1 MTTTTSQTVATSHTR
16 LRRHLLARTIAA
28 TALAAATI
36 GLGAGSASAMPN
48 CVTLARAIDMM
59 TRAAELS
66 RQAGYDDVARQ
77 RRDGALLTISL
88 RPALSGLSPQV
99 QLA

>member
-1 MTTTTSQTVATSHTR
+1 MTTTTSQTVATSHKGR
-16 LRRHLLARTIAA
+16 RRHLLARTIAA

-36 GLGAGSASAMPN
+36 GLGAGTASAMPN

-77 RRDGALLTISL
+77 RAETALYYASL
-88 RPALSGLSPQV
+88 YDQHC
-99 QLA
+99 LA

>member
-1 MTTTTSQTVATSHTR
+1 MTTAIPQTMATSHTR
-16 LRRHLLARTIAA
+16 RRRYFLARTIAA

-36 GLGAGSASAMPN
+36 GLGAGTASAMPN

-66 RQAGYDDVARQ
+66 RQDGYDDVARQ
-77 RRDGALLTISL
+77 RAETALYYESL
-88 RPALSGLSPQV
+88 YDQHC
-99 QLA
+99 LA

>member
-1 MTTTTSQTVATSHTR
+1 MTTTTPQPVPTSHKR
-16 LRRHLLARTIAA
+16 RRRHLLARTIAA

-36 GLGAGSASAMPN
+36 GLGAGTASAMPN

-66 RQAGYDDVARQ
+66 QQAGYDDVARQ
-77 RRDGALLTISL
+77 RAETALYYQSLYDGHC
-88 RPALSGLSPQV
+88 
-99 QLA
+99 LA

>member
-1 MTTTTSQTVATSHTR
+1 MTGRNHRHRRVLTR
-16 LRRHLLARTIAA
+16 TMAVV
-28 TALAAATI
+28 ALAAATI
-36 GLGAGSASAMPN
+36 GLGAGTASAKPN

-77 RRDGALLTISL
+77 RMETALYYTSL
-88 RPALSGLSPQV
+88 YDQSC
-99 QLA
+99 LA